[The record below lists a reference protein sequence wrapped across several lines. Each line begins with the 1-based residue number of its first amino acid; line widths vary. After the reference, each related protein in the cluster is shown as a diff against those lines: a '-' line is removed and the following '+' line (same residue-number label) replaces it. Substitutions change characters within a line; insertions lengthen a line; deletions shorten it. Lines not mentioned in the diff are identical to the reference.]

1 MCSALVTPGVGLRL
15 RPQLLPSV
23 PGCVLCPAAAK
34 EESLC
39 RDGTKRGEAHLLY
52 SLLLRMLHL
61 LLFNK
66 KCSRKRLDSFWS
78 SSLALIVFPNWS
90 LFSPCPLVAPKRTQ
104 TSQRSPLRSHPGPC
118 GRFPLRNYGN
128 EEAAA
133 PPCLSTSPRPPR
145 PSKAPPSASLK
156 RWTAGSEE
164 GEKTTLRQERAKDWS
179 AMSLPRSHT
188 LMQISSKTTIK
199 CELLSTLKRPSGRI
213 FVM

>member
-1 MCSALVTPGVGLRL
+1 MCCALVTPGVGLRL

-34 EESLC
+34 EEPLC

-66 KCSRKRLDSFWS
+66 KRSRKRLDSFWS

-118 GRFPLRNYGN
+118 GRSPLRNCGN

-133 PPCLSTSPRPPR
+133 PPCLSTTPRPPR
-145 PSKAPPSASLK
+145 PSKAPASASLK
-156 RWTAGSEE
+156 R
-164 GEKTTLRQERAKDWS
+164 
-179 AMSLPRSHT
+179 
-188 LMQISSKTTIK
+188 
-199 CELLSTLKRPSGRI
+199 
-213 FVM
+213 